1 MEISHRPA
9 GAEGG
14 MAGEGWPELA
24 EQVFEALLTQTT
36 VGFALLDAD
45 LRYVTLNEHLAQ
57 INGLPVEDHLGRSLS
72 EVLPHFALVA
82 EVPFREVLRTGSPMA
97 DLQFSAEV
105 PGTGAVLRHWVES
118 AYPVRD
124 ATGATAG
131 IAVLVWEVT
140 DRVEAERRREQMLG
154 LLDVLIRQA
163 PIGIA
168 FLDPRLRYVRINE
181 NLAAANGRS
190 VEEHLGRPLPE
201 VVPGIAHQL
210 VPPLEEVLST
220 GRPIIDA
227 QLETPPMPAEP
238 GRRRYW
244 QISYYPVPS
253 PVRGAPPEGV
263 GIIVTDQTERVEAE
277 RERARLHEA
286 ERAARAAAEQA
297 QARLDLLARASDLLG
312 RSLDEGDVLAQ
323 LARLVVPDL
332 ADWLVVL
339 MPDGRGRLVPRL
351 SVHAGAASAAMAEAE
366 AVGGSAALPIA
377 SDVPAAT
384 VFRSGRPLHT
394 GDVRPYLL
402 APGTPASIGAL
413 HDVLGPSPGL
423 LVPMVVRGRS
433 VGVLSLVNTTGRAD
447 TLGADLE
454 LFADLARRAGVALD
468 NARLFGQRTLI
479 AARLQQSLL
488 PERLPAVPGVEVAV
502 RYATA
507 EEAVDVGG
515 DFYDL
520 VAISP
525 REHVVVVG
533 DVSGRGV
540 DAATVTGLARHTLRA
555 VAHELSPARALARLG
570 DVLHAQE
577 AGERF
582 VTAVVARLERTGP
595 TALEVTLARGGH
607 TYPVL
612 VRASGDVSV
621 LRSEGQLL
629 GAFPGAVP
637 QELVELLGPGDAL
650 VLYTDG
656 ITESRGHDELFGEER
671 LAAVAAAHAAAGA
684 EEMADAV
691 LAAAD
696 AFRTGPAEDD
706 VALLVLRF
714 EGGDAPPRGR
724 Q

>member
-1 MEISHRPA
+1 MELSHGPV
-9 GAEGG
+9 GAQPGL
-14 MAGEGWPELA
+14 AGERWPELA
-24 EQVFEALLTQTT
+24 DQVFEALITQTS

-45 LRYVTLNEHLAQ
+45 LRYVTLNERLAQ
-57 INGLPVEDHLGRSLS
+57 INGLPVDDHLGRSLS
-72 EVLPHFALVA
+72 EVLPHFAPVA
-82 EVPFREVLRTGSPMA
+82 EVPFREVLRTGSPLA
-97 DLQFSAEV
+97 DLQFSGEV
-105 PGTGAVLRHWVES
+105 PGTGGVLRHWLES

-131 IAVLVWEVT
+131 VAVLVWEVT

-168 FLDPRLRYVRINE
+168 FLDPGLRYVRINE

-210 VPPLEEVLST
+210 VPSLEEVLGT

-227 QLETPPMPAEP
+227 QLETPPMPAESD
-238 GRRRYW
+238 RRRYW

-253 PVRGAPPEGV
+253 PVPGASPEGV
-263 GIIVTDQTERVEAE
+263 GLIVTDQTERVEAE
-277 RERARLHEA
+277 CERARLHDA
-286 ERAARAAAEQA
+286 ERAARAAAERA

-323 LARLVVPDL
+323 LARLLVPDL

-339 MPDGRGRLVPRL
+339 LPDGRGRLVPRL
-351 SVHAGAASAAMAEAE
+351 SVHADAASAAMADAE
-366 AVGGSAALPIA
+366 AVGGTAALPIA
-377 SDVPAAT
+377 SDIPAAA

-394 GDVRPYLL
+394 GDIRPYLL
-402 APGTPASIGAL
+402 APGTPASVAAL
-413 HDVLGPSPGL
+413 SDVLGPSPGL

-433 VGVLSLVNTTGRAD
+433 VGVLSLVDTTGRPD

-468 NARLFGQRTLI
+468 NARLFGQRTRI

-488 PERLPAVPGVEVAV
+488 PERLPAVPGVAVAV

-540 DAATVTGLARHTLRA
+540 DAATVTGLARHTR
-555 VAHELSPARALARLG
+555 VPWRMSCRRRRRSPAS
-570 DVLHAQE
+570 
-577 AGERF
+577 
-582 VTAVVARLERTGP
+582 VTSCTRRRPGSGSSRRWR
-595 TALEVTLARGGH
+595 RGWCG
-607 TYPVL
+607 
-612 VRASGDVSV
+612 R
-621 LRSEGQLL
+621 
-629 GAFPGAVP
+629 
-637 QELVELLGPGDAL
+637 
-650 VLYTDG
+650 
-656 ITESRGHDELFGEER
+656 
-671 LAAVAAAHAAAGA
+671 
-684 EEMADAV
+684 
-691 LAAAD
+691 
-696 AFRTGPAEDD
+696 GPACS
-706 VALLVLRF
+706 R
-714 EGGDAPPRGR
+714 
-724 Q
+724 

>member
-1 MEISHRPA
+1 MELSHRPA

-57 INGLPVEDHLGRSLS
+57 INGVPVEDHLGRALS
-72 EVLPHFALVA
+72 EVLPHFAPVA

-168 FLDPRLRYVRINE
+168 FLDRRLRYVRINE

-201 VVPGIAHQL
+201 VVPGIAHHL

-253 PVRGAPPEGV
+253 PVAGAPPEGV
-263 GIIVTDQTERVEAE
+263 GLIVTDQTERVEAE

-339 MPDGRGRLVPRL
+339 MPDGQGPARAP
-351 SVHAGAASAAMAEAE
+351 
-366 AVGGSAALPIA
+366 AVGARRCRVGGHGRGGGRRRLGRVADRVGRPRRRRVPQRAPAAHRRHPA
-377 SDVPAAT
+377 VPA
-384 VFRSGRPLHT
+384 RSR
-394 GDVRPYLL
+394 D
-402 APGTPASIGAL
+402 PGV
-413 HDVLGPSPGL
+413 D
-423 LVPMVVRGRS
+423 RG
-433 VGVLSLVNTTGRAD
+433 VG
-447 TLGADLE
+447 
-454 LFADLARRAGVALD
+454 RRAGAEP
-468 NARLFGQRTLI
+468 G
-479 AARLQQSLL
+479 AARAHG
-488 PERLPAVPGVEVAV
+488 RPGAQRRRPLAGEHH
-502 RYATA
+502 R
-507 EEAVDVGG
+507 
-515 DFYDL
+515 
-520 VAISP
+520 P
-525 REHVVVVG
+525 RRH
-533 DVSGRGV
+533 
-540 DAATVTGLARHTLRA
+540 ARRR
-555 VAHELSPARALARLG
+555 PRALRRSRSPG
-570 DVLHAQE
+570 
-577 AGERF
+577 
-582 VTAVVARLERTGP
+582 
-595 TALEVTLARGGH
+595 
-607 TYPVL
+607 
-612 VRASGDVSV
+612 RASPS
-621 LRSEGQLL
+621 
-629 GAFPGAVP
+629 
-637 QELVELLGPGDAL
+637 
-650 VLYTDG
+650 T
-656 ITESRGHDELFGEER
+656 TRGCS
-671 LAAVAAAHAAAGA
+671 AS
-684 EEMADAV
+684 
-691 LAAAD
+691 
-696 AFRTGPAEDD
+696 
-706 VALLVLRF
+706 
-714 EGGDAPPRGR
+714 AP
-724 Q
+724 